1 MQAPMLSHKQVY
13 ALIKAVGKK
22 RTVIVQGET
31 GVGKTSIQSEFM
43 RDPDFKDYHVNRA
56 VECTQLSDGSIWMP
70 DIDRELGVSRELPNE
85 RFSVNAKNRKGVAG
99 SKPVVLFF
107 DEIFKASNPTKCMIA
122 PVIHDH
128 VVGMYEAPEGS
139 IVWGATNLAAEG
151 LGDSVKMHLRTRFKL
166 VTMRKPTQPE
176 WANEFAI
183 PNNLHPAIIAA
194 TALHPEWFDSFM
206 DYEKGGKYEG
216 RTLASEN
223 PCIHNP
229 RLAQDG
235 IVSPRTLHSAS
246 DSLHE
251 AHLIDRETLLADLCG
266 TVGVTAGHIIMSVMR
281 LVNDIPAPER
291 VFADPDNTMLSNN
304 KSAQVL
310 QVFQLFNRA
319 TTRDDMA
326 AVVRYVRRM
335 HVEMQTIFRHSV
347 EKSVKNTVFSTIT
360 EFQSMLQDNRLFV

>member
-22 RTVIVQGET
+22 RTVVVQGET
-31 GVGKTSIQSEFM
+31 GVGKTSIQVEFM
-43 RDPDFKDYHVNRA
+43 RDPDFKDYHVNRP

-85 RFSVNAKNRKGVAG
+85 RFSINAKNRKGVDG

-107 DEIFKASNPTKCMIA
+107 DEILKASNPVKCMLA

-128 VVGMYEAPEGS
+128 MVGMYGAPEGS
-139 IVWGATNLAAEG
+139 IIWCATNLESEG
-151 LGDSVKMHLRTRFKL
+151 LGDSAKMHLRTRYKR
-166 VTMRKPTQPE
+166 VVMRKPTQPE

-206 DYEKGGKYEG
+206 DYEKGGKHEG
-216 RTLASEN
+216 KTLANEN

-266 TVGVTAGHIIMSVMR
+266 TVGVTAGHTIMSVMR

-291 VFADPDNTMLSNN
+291 VFADPDNTMLSSN

>member
-1 MQAPMLSHKQVY
+1 
-13 ALIKAVGKK
+13 
-22 RTVIVQGET
+22 
-31 GVGKTSIQSEFM
+31 
-43 RDPDFKDYHVNRA
+43 
-56 VECTQLSDGSIWMP
+56 
-70 DIDRELGVSRELPNE
+70 
-85 RFSVNAKNRKGVAG
+85 
-99 SKPVVLFF
+99 
-107 DEIFKASNPTKCMIA
+107 
-122 PVIHDH
+122 
-128 VVGMYEAPEGS
+128 
-139 IVWGATNLAAEG
+139 
-151 LGDSVKMHLRTRFKL
+151 MHLRTRFKL
-166 VTMRKPTQPE
+166 VTMRKPTQSE

-206 DYEKGGKYEG
+206 DYEKGGKHEG
-216 RTLASEN
+216 KTLANEN

-291 VFADPDNTMLSNN
+291 VFADPDNTMLSSN

-347 EKSVKNTVFSTIT
+347 EKSVKNAVFSTLT